1 MVVWSVSAALRP
13 AQPHTVLVLVARHD
27 LIPGSTLQAGDLDL
41 RPVPEALAVSDAAS
55 VPDLVVGRAI
65 ASVVL
70 SGEVVRQRDVV
81 AAPLL
86 GELGQGLVA
95 TPVRLSDAAAAGLV
109 RAGDLVDIL
118 AATAG
123 DATGVSSAAVVAARV
138 RVLVIP
144 TDATSAGL
152 LGSGDSASASSGGG
166 FVIVLVTTTAQ
177 ALDLARASVRSRL
190 SIVLRGD

>member
-152 LGSGDSASASSGGG
+152 LGSGANASSGGG